1 MGDATYYPDRW
12 HEYTKFMKNKGQK
25 PDQNWAIFASRY
37 RAAGNF
43 IAADFFHLS
52 ERTKRSYSAAIGL
65 LLSFSAFE
73 SACVASGLKTHG
85 CFINDGGLIF
95 NNARARLRSSFSK
108 TPEHDFPLR
117 WAISS
122 EVLTGKIDDFLQGKE
137 QDLRPIAAALR
148 NLFAHGIY
156 TPTGAGILN
165 EVACEGIDFL
175 GKCLLIKS
183 DKLLESF
190 IEQMELENKF

>member
-1 MGDATYYPDRW
+1 MGDSTYYPDRW
-12 HEYTKFMKNKGQK
+12 HEYLKFIKNKGQK
-25 PDQNWAIFASRY
+25 PDQNWDIFASRY

-52 ERTKRSYSAAIGL
+52 ERSKRSYSAAIGF

-73 SACVASGLKTHG
+73 SACVASSLKTHD
-85 CFINDGGLIF
+85 CLINDGGLIF

-108 TPEHDFPLR
+108 IPEHDFPLR
-117 WAISS
+117 RAISS
-122 EVLTGKIDDFLQGKE
+122 EVIAGKIDDFLQGKD

-148 NLFAHGIY
+148 NLFANGTY
-156 TPTGAGILN
+156 TPTSAGILS
-165 EVACEGIDFL
+165 EPACEGLDFL

-190 IEQMELENKF
+190 IENMVLENKF